1 MMVKIRDLTNKQLMQ
16 KIEKYINIYNKLEN
30 ERQKRLDKFGEI
42 DELLTQEEK
51 NYYDQQ
57 QSEDITEYRA
67 MPDQS
72 VADAPIEG
80 DAGTTVDINSFQID
94 FNDDELEKIQ
104 DACKQEISDAQKLET
119 ITRILN
125 LSDLNLDKD

>member
-1 MMVKIRDLTNKQLMQ
+1 MQ